1 MFFRHH
7 SLVKTKDGQISIC
20 STYIYKVRI
29 VIEGVEMFIPLFRK
43 HLDQDI
49 LSTPR
54 SRLKYFRKGP
64 AVYNREK
71 ENITKTKMNNY
82 PKLEI
87 Y

>member
-1 MFFRHH
+1 
-7 SLVKTKDGQISIC
+7 
-20 STYIYKVRI
+20 
-29 VIEGVEMFIPLFRK
+29 MFIPLFRK

-82 PKLEI
+82 PKSEI